1 MANGIARVVVVA
13 SSSNGEGLLKQLGKC
28 LDIVHAAHE
37 ISLEDKV
44 NAVAAM
50 SAVGM
55 KAMKALEFAAAS
67 ALQELESVERESA
80 RRTLPVDI
88 VCTLHFTQSLLCF
101 DCLEALRALDKLELL
116 MLSAVAGP
124 GPALQ
129 CLDAVNLDP
138 SELMKNPRRAEVLL
152 TRIGE
157 LLSITP
163 SANRERAA
171 TELLGY
177 ADADIIPL
185 LAQLSPYWLFLVE
198 MAEEAGRRLSEDGQL
213 EQSLARL
220 TEFRARVASAITAFS
235 DRGVMVGAEAVL
247 AICTDQQAL
256 DGVAMFRRGLEGAL
270 VLAEAA
276 MYGLAC
282 GIAAIMAAEVGPAG
296 SRDAKKLRD
305 KAVESEKRSR
315 AAIMRLT
322 AEDRPTPAGE

>member
-1 MANGIARVVVVA
+1 MANAIARVVVVA
-13 SSSNGEGLLKQLGKC
+13 SSSDGDGLLKQLGKC
-28 LDIVHAAHE
+28 LDTVHGAHV
-37 ISLEDKV
+37 IRLEDKID
-44 NAVAAM
+44 AVAAM
-50 SAVGM
+50 SALAM
-55 KAMKALEFAAAS
+55 KAMKALELAASS
-67 ALQELESVERESA
+67 ALQELQSVERESA
-80 RRTLPVDI
+80 YRQLPVDI
-88 VCTLHFTQSLLCF
+88 VCTLHFTQSLLRF
-101 DCLEALRALDKLELL
+101 DCLEALKAFDKLELL
-116 MLSAVAGP
+116 MLSATAGP
-124 GPALQ
+124 GPASQ
-129 CLDAVNLDP
+129 CLDAVKLDP
-138 SELMKNPRRAEVLL
+138 SDLMKNPRRAEVLL

-163 SANRERAA
+163 AANRERAA

-185 LAQLSPYWLFLVE
+185 LAQLGPYWLFLVE

-220 TEFRARVASAITAFS
+220 SEFRARITSAIAAFS

-276 MYGLAC
+276 MYGLAS
-282 GIAAIMAAEVGPAG
+282 GVAAIMAADVSAAG
-296 SRDAKKLRD
+296 GRDAKKLRD
-305 KAVESEKRSR
+305 KAVESEKKSR

-322 AEDRPTPAGE
+322 AEDRLTPAGE